1 MNAESSA
8 FAAPPWRG
16 INHNIYSQAT
26 WSAGDPNPGAN
37 YVRSDHATIDY
48 FRSKGVNHLRL
59 MFTWEWFQPTLLAA
73 IPGSGSLLTYWD
85 SFVDTVAYATGLGIH
100 VTIAHYG
107 FATNYWPDG
116 RGNTTPSWK
125 GIGGGDGLS
134 FTNRIGGDVVTN
146 TEFDDLW
153 TQLATYFLA
162 NQHVSFGLVNEPHD
176 IDTMTWFATA
186 QAAITAIR
194 ATGSAAWIHVP
205 GNGYTTFDVNA
216 THSDT
221 AESKRS
227 NANGWANANGIGTP
241 LADPLDKLI
250 AECHL
255 YLDDAGGSSLDINGY
270 NGGTPANAARD
281 RLAVMVEW
289 ARPLGYKVHVG
300 EIGFY
305 AGTPGA
311 QTAWDTFVTYCADNS
326 DVVMG
331 YDWWAA
337 SDVGWWE
344 DTGATHFS
352 VTPTTSA
359 EAPLVDTVNM
369 SMIAAALRKGSL
381 SSPGPYL
388 PTTYDANGFFHLNS
402 GVSEYV
408 GYKPDTYNDTTP
420 ISLFVWMHGRDGIA
434 EGDLWNIS
442 PGATRASQSYIAVS
456 LGSRDHASWQ
466 VDSDGPKLLAAV
478 ADVQRYF
485 NIDPHRIYV
494 GGYSSGGDMAYRHGF
509 ENAELFAGILV
520 ENSDPFRDTGSTPAM
535 LMAAAVWKINIGH
548 VAHLADATYSIETVR
563 SSFAALDAH
572 AFPATKIEKEGT
584 HFDPDVGTTGTNY
597 DLIHSLLPF
606 LELGW
611 VSP

>member
-1 MNAESSA
+1 
-8 FAAPPWRG
+8 
-16 INHNIYSQAT
+16 
-26 WSAGDPNPGAN
+26 
-37 YVRSDHATIDY
+37 
-48 FRSKGVNHLRL
+48 
-59 MFTWEWFQPTLLAA
+59 
-73 IPGSGSLLTYWD
+73 
-85 SFVDTVAYATGLGIH
+85 
-100 VTIAHYG
+100 
-107 FATNYWPDG
+107 
-116 RGNTTPSWK
+116 
-125 GIGGGDGLS
+125 
-134 FTNRIGGDVVTN
+134 
-146 TEFDDLW
+146 
-153 TQLATYFLA
+153 
-162 NQHVSFGLVNEPHD
+162 
-176 IDTMTWFATA
+176 
-186 QAAITAIR
+186 
-194 ATGSAAWIHVP
+194 
-205 GNGYTTFDVNA
+205 
-216 THSDT
+216 
-221 AESKRS
+221 
-227 NANGWANANGIGTP
+227 
-241 LADPLDKLI
+241 
-250 AECHL
+250 
-255 YLDDAGGSSLDINGY
+255 
-270 NGGTPANAARD
+270 
-281 RLAVMVEW
+281 
-289 ARPLGYKVHVG
+289 
-300 EIGFY
+300 
-305 AGTPGA
+305 
-311 QTAWDTFVTYCADNS
+311 
-326 DVVMG
+326 
-331 YDWWAA
+331 
-337 SDVGWWE
+337 
-344 DTGATHFS
+344 
-352 VTPTTSA
+352 
-359 EAPLVDTVNM
+359 M

-456 LGSRDHASWQ
+456 LGGRDHASWQ

-520 ENSDPFRDTGSTPAM
+520 ENSDPFRDTGSTRPM